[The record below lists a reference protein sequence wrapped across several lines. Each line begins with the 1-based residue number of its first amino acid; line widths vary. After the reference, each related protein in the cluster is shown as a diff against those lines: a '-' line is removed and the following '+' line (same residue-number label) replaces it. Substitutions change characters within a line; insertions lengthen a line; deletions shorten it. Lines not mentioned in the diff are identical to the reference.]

1 MTTQPNLTKLAKA
14 KVELLRRQAWDDFY
28 IFAKYVCGNDLMEEQ
43 PHRELCETLTSGLD
57 KSEHLDLNF
66 NPPISGEYVNDN
78 VEKLKKLILLPR
90 GSFKCLKI
98 DTNILMADGS
108 VKKIQD
114 IKVGDSV
121 LGINNDTLQ
130 PEVAEVTHHSH
141 MGNKDIYKVTTD
153 NGQYKIESSENHR
166 FYTPTGE
173 YKELSELQVGDWIGV
188 MANNYKND
196 KDYNISDD
204 EIKFVAYMIF
214 EGSVSSGNCGFTNF
228 DKDIQNDFVNVANR
242 LGFNVSEILSGQY
255 RIRATDCRNKYN
267 YNPRILLN
275 ELGAYGD
282 KAIDKQLPEW
292 VFNLSDRQKWLFLSV
307 MFATDGYFSIDHNN
321 RGNNRKSRVHIGINL
336 GSYKLIEDIRI
347 LLLTLG
353 LHFNVCEYDIHN
365 KQSGKIYKGYSCSTS
380 TADEILKLKEMDYCF
395 STKKDKLVEC
405 FNIAESIVNGHRATV
420 CDLIPIDIK
429 KHKINTGLYLRNN
442 GVRVDNNYTC
452 SRDKLIRL
460 AEVDDNDY
468 FRKYAESP
476 IKWVKIKSIEYI
488 GEYPTYDFETT
499 THNYVAEGF
508 VVHNS
513 TVATQALTL
522 WLLWHNPNLRI
533 MIDTE
538 VKSNSK
544 KYLAGIKDMIRNNQM
559 LKLICVDEEGNYLLE
574 PNMDIAGGWTDEQII
589 LKHRTKVGLK
599 EPSII
604 CAGADIAVTG
614 MHPDVIIMDDLV
626 SERNVG
632 TKDQIEKVKDHYRM
646 SLSLLEPGGA
656 QIVIGTRYHM
666 NDLYADLLQFD
677 TFDKLVRPAILED
690 GSLYFPSRLTH
701 AFLEEKRKE
710 QGTYIFNSQYML
722 SPIDDSNAVFKK
734 AWIQYY
740 DKLPPLVEVHLL
752 TDLAI
757 SQKETA
763 DYTVVMA
770 VGIAHDKRIYV
781 MEYDRERFTPNE
793 TIESIFNMYLKYK
806 PLYNIKTVG
815 IEVVAF
821 QKAMIYFIK
830 DEMRRRGVYMPLK
843 ELKADGDKTRR
854 IGALQPLFENGD
866 VYIREEHSD
875 LERELLEFPF
885 SKHDDVAD
893 SLAYIL
899 QVIRAVSYDYKPQE
913 YRYKPLNSKTGY

>member
-1 MTTQPNLTKLAKA
+1 MTKQPNLTQIAKA
-14 KVELLRRQAWDDFY
+14 KIEILRRQSWDDFY

-43 PHRELCETLTSGLD
+43 PHRELCEALTVGLD

-66 NPPISGEYVNDN
+66 SPPISNEYVSENLG
-78 VEKLKKLILLPR
+78 KLKKLIMLPR
-90 GSFKCLKI
+90 GAFKCLKI

-130 PEVAEVTHHSH
+130 PEVAEVTHHAH
-141 MGNKDIYKVTTD
+141 MGSKDVYKVTTD

-173 YKELSELQVGDWIGV
+173 YKELSELQVGDPVGI
-188 MANNYKND
+188 MDNNYK
-196 KDYNISDD
+196 
-204 EIKFVAYMIF
+204 
-214 EGSVSSGNCGFTNF
+214 
-228 DKDIQNDFVNVANR
+228 
-242 LGFNVSEILSGQY
+242 
-255 RIRATDCRNKYN
+255 
-267 YNPRILLN
+267 
-275 ELGAYGD
+275 
-282 KAIDKQLPEW
+282 
-292 VFNLSDRQKWLFLSV
+292 
-307 MFATDGYFSIDHNN
+307 
-321 RGNNRKSRVHIGINL
+321 
-336 GSYKLIEDIRI
+336 
-347 LLLTLG
+347 
-353 LHFNVCEYDIHN
+353 
-365 KQSGKIYKGYSCSTS
+365 SC
-380 TADEILKLKEMDYCF
+380 KEH
-395 STKKDKLVEC
+395 T
-405 FNIAESIVNGHRATV
+405 
-420 CDLIPIDIK
+420 
-429 KHKINTGLYLRNN
+429 
-442 GVRVDNNYTC
+442 
-452 SRDKLIRL
+452 
-460 AEVDDNDY
+460 
-468 FRKYAESP
+468 

-544 KYLAGIKDMIRNNQM
+544 KYLAGIKDMIRNNTM
-559 LKLICVDEEGNYLLE
+559 LRLICTDEEGNYLLE

-589 LKHRTKVGLK
+589 LKNRTKIGLK

-666 NDLYADLLQFD
+666 NDLYADLLEFD
-677 TFDKLVRPAILED
+677 TFDKLVRPAVFDD
-690 GSLYFPSRLTH
+690 GSLYFPSRLTKE
-701 AFLEEKRKE
+701 FLEEKRKE

-722 SPIDDSNAVFKK
+722 NPIDDSNAVFKK
-734 AWIQYY
+734 AWIQYF
-740 DKLPPLVEVHLL
+740 DKLPHFVEVHIL

-757 SQKETA
+757 SQRETA

-770 VGIAHDKRIYV
+770 VGITSDKKIYV
-781 MEYDRERFTPNE
+781 IEYARGRFTPNE
-793 TIESIFNMYLKYK
+793 TIDELFDMYLKYK
-806 PLYNIKTVG
+806 TLYNIKTVG
-815 IEVVAF
+815 VEGVAF

-843 ELKADGDKTRR
+843 ELKADRDKNRR

-866 VYIREEHSD
+866 VYIRQEHTD
-875 LERELLEFPF
+875 LEQELLEFPV
-885 SKHDDVAD
+885 SKHDDISD
-893 SLAYIL
+893 CLAYIL
-899 QVIRAVSYDYKPQE
+899 QVIRAVSYDYKPSE
-913 YRYKPLNSKTGY
+913 YKYKPLNSVTGY